1 MPKFITNNYLTYLS
15 SWPMGTIYCNM
26 PVGGEAVNAEDHIA
40 FCGEEAHAYRRNKTE
55 YAERER
61 VRGTNNISIFI
72 EMQQLQLRT
81 TNLYKRL
88 QKSLYIVTNLGQL
101 PFMLFT

>member
-1 MPKFITNNYLTYLS
+1 MLCSK
-15 SWPMGTIYCNM
+15 SWN
-26 PVGGEAVNAEDHIA
+26 GGRQRKGEHPTLLYQLLGMSKAVNAEDHTATI
-40 FCGEEAHAYRRNKTE
+40 CVEEEPAYSRCKTE
-55 YAERER
+55 YAQRERER
-61 VRGTNNISIFI
+61 GTKNMSIFI